1 MNNVKVKFFKRYWAN
16 MTCSFVMRRWR
27 EHKDEFVG
35 QWKKVFHI
43 LESVSRKNSF
53 LVVSEEMREEILRAR
68 LKKNLSKIYS
78 KKYRHNA
85 GLAFKIW
92 RLCSLKRKVQQYT
105 E

>member
-53 LVVSEEMREEILRAR
+53 LVVS
-68 LKKNLSKIYS
+68 
-78 KKYRHNA
+78 
-85 GLAFKIW
+85 
-92 RLCSLKRKVQQYT
+92 
-105 E
+105 